1 MQQVKIT
8 IPSLME
14 NIRIVESFIDNS
26 KDRFQIDDDIYGN
39 IMVAV
44 TESVNNAIR
53 HGNKF
58 DKDKNVFLRL
68 SVEPSTLRFEIE
80 DEGMGFDYTNLPDP
94 TAPENIE
101 NPGGRG
107 IFLIHA
113 LADEVQFLDE
123 GRKVQLMFRV
133 STPHLTNAA

>member
-1 MQQVKIT
+1 MNQVKIQ
-8 IPSLME
+8 IPSIIE

-26 KDRFQIDDDIYGN
+26 REKFQIEDDIYGN

-58 DKDKNVFLRL
+58 DKDKNVYL
-68 SVEPSTLRFEIE
+68 SLFVEPKQLKFEIE
-80 DEGMGFDYTNLPDP
+80 DEGNGFDPEALSDP
-94 TAPENIE
+94 TAPENLE

-107 IFLIHA
+107 IFLMRN
-113 LADEVQFLDE
+113 LCDDVSFSNE
-123 GRKVQLMFRV
+123 GRTV
-133 STPHLTNAA
+133 SLTFNIENA

>member
-1 MQQVKIT
+1 MNQVKIQ
-8 IPSLME
+8 IPSIIE

-26 KDRFQIDDDIYGN
+26 KDKFQIEDDIYGN

-58 DKDKNVFLRL
+58 DKDKNVYL
-68 SVEPSTLRFEIE
+68 SLKVAEDHLKFEVE
-80 DEGMGFDYTNLPDP
+80 DEGSGFDTESLPDP
-94 TAPENIE
+94 TAVENLE

-107 IFLIHA
+107 IFLMRN
-113 LADEVQFLDE
+113 LCDEVKFTNN
-123 GRKVQLMFRV
+123 GRNVQLTFF
-133 STPHLTNAA
+133 LKND

>member
-1 MQQVKIT
+1 MNQVKIQ
-8 IPSLME
+8 IPSIIE

-26 KDRFQIDDDIYGN
+26 KDKFQIEDDIYGN

-58 DKDKNVFLRL
+58 DKDKNVYL
-68 SVEPSTLRFEIE
+68 SLLVADDHLKFEVE
-80 DEGMGFDYTNLPDP
+80 DEGNGFDSESLPDP
-94 TAPENIE
+94 TAVENLE

-107 IFLIHA
+107 IFLMRN
-113 LADEVQFLDE
+113 LCDEVKFTNNGRSVELTFFLN
-123 GRKVQLMFRV
+123 
-133 STPHLTNAA
+133 NA